1 MYCTQLLLG
10 ASIVGTNMNTSVG
23 LPFVEGKS
31 AQIAADYPVTFA
43 DTVGLFRP
51 ADALADMFQ
60 HNNASVLTDTAVL
73 FVGSWGFEELCAR
86 KFWQR
91 LAVELSQRGMASMR
105 FDYPG
110 TGDALDHPD
119 YAAGLN
125 VWLDTAS
132 AAATTLKELSGADR
146 LLLIGHG
153 IGGAIAWRLAENM
166 EGVSGLA
173 LAAPALSGRHWL
185 REFVA
190 LSRIANQGAILN
202 ASASSGPTMGE
213 QVIPETVTAGLR
225 TLNIASAVKAPAP
238 NILLLQQENRPADG
252 AFAEHL
258 ETLGVDV
265 RALTFE
271 GYDRF
276 ISDVLFSVPPMGAIA
291 TLTEWASGLANTVP
305 VTPHL
310 QARRLV
316 PSPSALDG
324 DYFRE
329 TPVRFGEQNRLYGV
343 LCEPKGH
350 RKGAT
355 VLVLPTGYERASGW
369 GRISVKLCR
378 DLARSGHASLRF
390 DMANIADSPP
400 VPDRRDQIIYGEG
413 QLADI
418 DVAMDFLE
426 ERQLF
431 PVVVTGRCSGGW
443 AAFKSGVKDKRFS
456 GVVPV
461 NVFDFYIPEDADVEA
476 LLVSS
481 RQPLASYGAKLF
493 CGGFWRRVLRGEV
506 RIRNGITN
514 MWAMI
519 AAKVVSFTTPIM
531 VRFPFLSPR
540 FHTLSRDFTAIVA
553 NDTRMSIV
561 FTDGDV
567 GAAMLETNFGPR
579 GRLLTNR
586 YGNPRIVYI
595 ANADHNLTTAEA
607 RHAWADEVRAIA
619 LQFPPSQ

>member
-1 MYCTQLLLG
+1 
-10 ASIVGTNMNTSVG
+10 MNANFN
-23 LPFVEGKS
+23 LPVVEGKS
-31 AQIAADYPVTFA
+31 VQIAADYPVTFA

-51 ADALADMFQ
+51 ADALADMSQ
-60 HNNASVLTDTAVL
+60 RDGASFATDTAVL

-91 LAVELSQRGMASMR
+91 LAVELSKRGMASMR

-119 YAAGLN
+119 YADGLKI
-125 VWLDTAS
+125 WLDTID
-132 AAATTLKELSGADR
+132 AAARTLKQSSGVDR
-146 LLLIGHG
+146 ILLIGHG
-153 IGGAIAWRLAENM
+153 VGGAMAWRVAETL
-166 EGVSGLA
+166 EGISGLA

-202 ASASSGPTMGE
+202 ASSTSGPTMGE
-213 QVIPETVTAGLR
+213 QVIPEAVTAGLR
-225 TLNIASAVKAPAP
+225 TLNIASAINAPAP
-238 NILLLQQENRPADG
+238 NILLLKQENRPADA

-258 ETLGVDV
+258 KTLDVDV

-271 GYDRF
+271 DYDRF
-276 ISDVLFSVPPMGAIA
+276 ISDVLFSVPPMAAIE
-291 TLTEWASGLANTVP
+291 TLAEWASSLAKKVP
-305 VTPHL
+305 TALNL
-310 QARRLV
+310 QAKWRV
-316 PSPSALDG
+316 PSSATLVG
-324 DYFRE
+324 DCFKE
-329 TPVRFGEQNRLYGV
+329 TPVRFGEQSRLYGV
-343 LCEPKGH
+343 LCEPKGQ

-378 DLARSGHASLRF
+378 DLARSGIASLRF

-400 VPDRRDQIIYGEG
+400 VPDQRNQIIYGDG

-418 DVAMDFLE
+418 SVAMDFLE

-443 AAFKSGVKDKRFS
+443 AAFKGGVKDKRFS

-461 NVFDFYIPEDADVEA
+461 NVFDFYIPADADVEA

-493 CGGFWRRVLRGEV
+493 CGGFWRRVLRGDV
-506 RIRNGITN
+506 RIRNGIVN

-519 AAKVVSFTTPIM
+519 AAKAVSFTTPIM
-531 VRFPFLSPR
+531 VRFPFLSQR
-540 FHTLSRDFTAIVA
+540 FHTLSQDFKAIVA

-561 FTDGDV
+561 YTDGDV

-579 GRLLTNR
+579 GRLLSSR
-586 YGNPRIVYI
+586 YGSPRIVYI

-619 LQFPPSQ
+619 KQFPPLQ